1 MTTKLMLLFTN
12 KKVYKMI
19 ITTTNVIKFTY
30 KIILYFGIIISC
42 QSEN

>member
-1 MTTKLMLLFTN
+1 MTTKLMLLLTN

-19 ITTTNVIKFTY
+19 IIIINVIKFTY
-30 KIILYFGIIISC
+30 KIILYFGIIILW